1 MNNKI
6 KTVLFPG
13 SFDPVTKGHYDIVER
28 ALDLFDKIIVALGE
42 NSQKK
47 CFFSTKKR
55 LSLLESS
62 FSELDKVEVI
72 TYKGLTS
79 TYCLKNNIKFI
90 IRGIRNEIDFSI
102 EKTMHSVNKKLNNR
116 IETISFFTKKEY
128 SDISSSVV
136 RDIYLNGGDITPFLP
151 KKVDTTLFK

>member
-79 TYCLKNNIKFI
+79 TYCLKNNIKF
-90 IRGIRNEIDFSI
+90 
-102 EKTMHSVNKKLNNR
+102 
-116 IETISFFTKKEY
+116 
-128 SDISSSVV
+128 
-136 RDIYLNGGDITPFLP
+136 
-151 KKVDTTLFK
+151 